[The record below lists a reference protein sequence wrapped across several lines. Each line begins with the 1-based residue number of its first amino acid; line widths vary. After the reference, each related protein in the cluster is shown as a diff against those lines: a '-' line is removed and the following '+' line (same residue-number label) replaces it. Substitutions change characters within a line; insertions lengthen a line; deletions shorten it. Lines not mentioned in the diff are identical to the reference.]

1 MTKKAFDL
9 VDGGDGGGWGD
20 DDLFLGPAG
29 GPWLV
34 PILRDIVLID
44 IVEEKEKP
52 AICGL
57 VGGNN

>member
-1 MTKKAFDL
+1 MTKKAFGL
-9 VDGGDGGGWGD
+9 VEGCHGGGWGD
-20 DDLFLGPAG
+20 DDRFGDPSG

-52 AICGL
+52 AICGH
-57 VGGNN
+57 GGDN

>member
-1 MTKKAFDL
+1 MTKKAFGL
-9 VDGGDGGGWGD
+9 VEGGDGGGWGD
-20 DDLFLGPAG
+20 DDWFDDPVG
-29 GPWLV
+29 GQWLV
-34 PILRDIVLID
+34 PILRDIVLLD

>member
-9 VDGGDGGGWGD
+9 VEGGDEGGWGD
-20 DDLFLGPAG
+20 DDRFDDPVG

-52 AICGL
+52 AYSGL

>member
-1 MTKKAFDL
+1 MTKKAFVL
-9 VDGGDGGGWGD
+9 VEGCYGGGWGD
-20 DDLFLGPAG
+20 DDRFGDPVG

-52 AICGL
+52 AYSGH
-57 VGGNN
+57 GGDN

>member
-1 MTKKAFDL
+1 MTKKAF
-9 VDGGDGGGWGD
+9 VMVGGCHGGGWGD
-20 DDLFLGPAG
+20 DDRFGDPVG

-52 AICGL
+52 AYSRH
-57 VGGNN
+57 GGDN

>member
-1 MTKKAFDL
+1 MG
-9 VDGGDGGGWGD
+9 VDGVMMVGLGD
-20 DDLFLGPAG
+20 PMG

-52 AICGL
+52 AYSGH
-57 VGGNN
+57 GGDN

>member
-9 VDGGDGGGWGD
+9 VDGGDGGGLGD
-20 DDLFLGPAG
+20 DDRFGDPVG

-52 AICGL
+52 AYSGL
-57 VGGNN
+57 VGGN